1 MNDTVEINVQ
11 QLIKG
16 VWKRIWV
23 VVVCAALAMAITVFY
38 TANFVT
44 PTYKASV
51 TMYVNNNSSNSD
63 TVSSANLAVAIQLAN
78 TYVKIIQSESVLEK
92 VVQETGLNLTPTQ
105 VRGMLSAEVVDET
118 EIFRVNV
125 ISPNAEMSA
134 DIANAIANIAPGEI
148 SEIIDGS
155 KAKVIDYAKVP
166 SGKNAPNITSS
177 GILGG
182 LVGAVLSCAIIV
194 VILVVDKRIKSEED
208 LTATYSLPVLGAI
221 PDFVEVSR
229 RSEKQKRK
237 AKGGRAK

>member
-1 MNDTVEINVQ
+1 MNDTVEINIQ
-11 QLIKG
+11 QLLKG
-16 VWKRIWV
+16 VWKRIWIIV
-23 VVVCAALAMAITVFY
+23 LCAALTMAITVFY

-182 LVGAVLSCAIIV
+182 LVGAVLSCAVIV

-208 LTATYSLPVLGAI
+208 LTASYSLPVLGAI
-221 PDFVEVSR
+221 PDFVEITR

-237 AKGGRAK
+237 AKGGKAK

>member
-182 LVGAVLSCAIIV
+182 LVGAVLSCAVIV